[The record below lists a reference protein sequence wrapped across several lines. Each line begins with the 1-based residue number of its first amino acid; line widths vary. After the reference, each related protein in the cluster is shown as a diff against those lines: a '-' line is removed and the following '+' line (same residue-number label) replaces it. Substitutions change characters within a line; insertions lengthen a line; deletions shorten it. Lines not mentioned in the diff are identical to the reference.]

1 MSSAGADPAPASS
14 AAAATA
20 AAAAA
25 AAPAFS
31 VAAAAAGAGPSSAA
45 PASSA
50 AAAAAAGA
58 SAGSVFVKRAG
69 DARARFARVPI
80 LVGDAVTDLAK
91 RASLELEWRTTAAYV
106 ELFLVPDDLVRV
118 VQRDP
123 AREADVLVDTNLR
136 LATDLLAEAGIRD
149 RSCLL
154 ARLPDPPAAAP
165 GECARAI
172 RSLPSCSSRAGAGGA
187 RGTRERF
194 RRGLRVA
201 LTLFCPRVSFL
212 SFAGGGGGD
221 GRNAAAASGGFGGG
235 FGGGGG
241 GGGAGGGGATA
252 VGAGGGA
259 GGYDGARARF
269 EGFLRAAGISR
280 PKLDVMQRLQIQRD
294 TAILSA
300 GSPDEARFWYEWA
313 RDLPLSPT
321 RGRFRSATGY
331 MLNGPSAFAANI
343 LLAYD
348 QFGDEAMFKVM
359 QSADCAEVVAA
370 RAVSGGPHLVACE
383 LRNATRDDGSD
394 FCGLLMPRY
403 GRSLATVPDFVLAE
417 EHLLTRA
424 QQLLAAVRHMHGV
437 GFVHMDIKEANVFV
451 GSGGTWWLGDFGSA
465 VHEGAAITS
474 TTRGLHPEL
483 EDWHLKPQLPAQ
495 RRFDFFMLAALLVRQ
510 LDAPRDRIAFAAPP
524 RTILMRIQRVHS
536 DPLRELLTSLFDEAE
551 IA

>member
-1 MSSAGADPAPASS
+1 MPSTPTVSSAGADPSS
-14 AAAATA
+14 AAPVSSSAVAG
-20 AAAAA
+20 
-25 AAPAFS
+25 
-31 VAAAAAGAGPSSAA
+31 VAAAAVGAGPSSAA

-50 AAAAAAGA
+50 AAAVAGA

-69 DARARFARVPI
+69 DVDAVFAEVDIYAGDNVARLADRACAKFRW
-80 LVGDAVTDLAK
+80 LVGADK
-91 RASLELEWRTTAAYV
+91 IK
-106 ELFLVPDDLVRV
+106 LFLVPDDLVRDI
-118 VQRDP
+118 QLMP
-123 AREADVLVDTNLR
+123 EHEAGVLVRENLR
-136 LATDLLAEAGIRD
+136 LATDALAEAGISNRC
-149 RSCLL
+149 CLL